1 MNKLTLTVIGL
12 ALLLVHACD
21 ADKKVPEKVKTSFA
35 QKFPDAKNIEWAM
48 ENDTEWEAEFTMNGV
63 EYSSNFTVAGEWTET
78 EFEMKITELP
88 EVVQTVINSDY
99 SDYNIEGI
107 ESSETKEGVVYEIA
121 LEKGENNVELS
132 ISKDGVVLNKV
143 TVEENEEDETD

>member
-1 MNKLTLTVIGL
+1 MNKLTLTAVGL

-21 ADKKVPEKVKTSFA
+21 VDKKVPEKVKTSFA

-63 EYSSNFTVAGEWTET
+63 EYSSNFTVDGEWTET
-78 EFEMKITELP
+78 EFEIKITELP
-88 EVVQTVINSDY
+88 EAVQIVLNSNY

-132 ISKDGVVLNKV
+132 ISKDGVILNKV

>member
-1 MNKLTLTVIGL
+1 MNKLTITVIGL

-132 ISKDGVVLNKV
+132 ISKEGVLLNKV
-143 TVEENEEDETD
+143 TVEESEADETD

>member
-1 MNKLTLTVIGL
+1 MNKVTITVVGL
-12 ALLLVHACD
+12 VLLLVQACD
-21 ADKKVPEKVKTSFA
+21 VDKKVPEKVKTSFEL
-35 QKFPDAKNIEWAM
+35 KFPDAKNVEWAM
-48 ENDTEWEAEFTMNGV
+48 ENDMEWEVEFTMNGV
-63 EYSSNFTVAGEWTET
+63 DYSSNFTVVGEWTET

-121 LEKGENNVELS
+121 LEKEDINVELS
-132 ISKDGVVLNKV
+132 ISEKGVLLNKV
-143 TVEENEEDETD
+143 TVKENEVDETD

>member
-1 MNKLTLTVIGL
+1 MNKLTITVIGL
-12 ALLLVHACD
+12 ALLLVYACD

-63 EYSSNFTVAGEWTET
+63 EYSSNFTVDGEWTET
-78 EFEMKITELP
+78 EFEMKITELS
-88 EVVQTVINSDY
+88 EAVQIVIDSNY

-107 ESSETKEGVVYEIA
+107 ESSETKEGVAYEIA

-132 ISKDGVVLNKV
+132 ISKDGVLLNKV

>member
-1 MNKLTLTVIGL
+1 MNKLTLTAVGL

-63 EYSSNFTVAGEWTET
+63 DYSSNFTVDGEWTET
-78 EFEMKITELP
+78 EFEIKITELP
-88 EVVQTVINSDY
+88 EAVQIVLNSNY

>member
-1 MNKLTLTVIGL
+1 MNKLTITAVGLT
-12 ALLLVHACD
+12 LLLVHACD
-21 ADKKVPEKVKTSFA
+21 ADKKVPEKVKTSFE

-78 EFEMKITELP
+78 EFEIKITELP
-88 EVVQTVINSDY
+88 EAVQIVLNSNY

>member
-1 MNKLTLTVIGL
+1 MNKLTLTAVGL

-21 ADKKVPEKVKTSFA
+21 VDKKVPEKVKTSFE

-63 EYSSNFTVAGEWTET
+63 DYSSNFTVAGEWTET
-78 EFEMKITELP
+78 EYEMKINELP

-132 ISKDGVVLNKV
+132 ISKDGVLLNKV

>member
-21 ADKKVPEKVKTSFA
+21 ADKKVPEKVKTSFE
-35 QKFPDAKNIEWAM
+35 QKFPDAKNVEWDM

-88 EVVQTVINSDY
+88 EAVQIVINSNY
-99 SDYNIEGI
+99 SDYNIEI

-132 ISKDGVVLNKV
+132 ISKDGVLLNKV

>member
-1 MNKLTLTVIGL
+1 MNKLTITVIGL
-12 ALLLVHACD
+12 ALLLVYACD
-21 ADKKVPEKVKTSFA
+21 TDKKVPEKVKTSFA

-63 EYSSNFTVAGEWTET
+63 DYSSNFTVAGEWTET

-132 ISKDGVVLNKV
+132 ISKEGVLLNKV

>member
-1 MNKLTLTVIGL
+1 MNKLTITVIGL
-12 ALLLVHACD
+12 ALLLVYACD

-63 EYSSNFTVAGEWTET
+63 DYSSNFTVAGEWTET
-78 EFEMKITELP
+78 EYEMKINELP

-107 ESSETKEGVVYEIA
+107 ESSETKDGVVYEIA
-121 LEKGENNVELS
+121 LEKGESNVELS
-132 ISKDGVVLNKV
+132 ISKEGVLLNQV
-143 TVEENEEDETD
+143 TVEESEADETD

>member
-1 MNKLTLTVIGL
+1 MNKLTLTAVGL

-21 ADKKVPEKVKTSFA
+21 VDKKVPEKVKTSFE
-35 QKFPDAKNIEWAM
+35 QKFPDAKNVEWDM

-88 EVVQTVINSDY
+88 EAVQIVLNSNY

-132 ISKDGVVLNKV
+132 ISKEGVVLNKV

>member
-1 MNKLTLTVIGL
+1 MNKLTITAVGL

-21 ADKKVPEKVKTSFA
+21 VDKKVPEKVKTSFA

-63 EYSSNFTVAGEWTET
+63 DYSSNFTVAGEWTET
-78 EFEMKITELP
+78 EYEMKINELP

-107 ESSETKEGVVYEIA
+107 ESSETKDGVVYEIA
-121 LEKGENNVELS
+121 LEKGESNVELS
-132 ISKDGVVLNKV
+132 ISKEGVLLNQV
-143 TVEENEEDETD
+143 TVEESEADETD